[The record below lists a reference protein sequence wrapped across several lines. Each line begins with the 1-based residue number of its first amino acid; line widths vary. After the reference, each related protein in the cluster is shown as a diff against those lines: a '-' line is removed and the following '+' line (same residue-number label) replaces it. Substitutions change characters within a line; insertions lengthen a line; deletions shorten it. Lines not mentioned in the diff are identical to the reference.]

1 MNCVKYDDLLIPVI
15 INVEDEKVVDLFFD
29 TTMNVTGNETAI
41 HQQCYQELKQYFNK
55 ERTTFD
61 VPFQIEGTDFQQI
74 VYRELLNI
82 EYGTVISYKE
92 LAKRVNR
99 PKAFRAVGNANGKNR
114 IPIIIPC
121 HRVISNS
128 GTLGGYSGGSE
139 IKKILL
145 GIEGVKL

>member
-15 INVEDEKVVDLFFD
+15 INVENEKVVDLFFD

-41 HQQCYQELKQYFNK
+41 HQQCYQELKQYFSK

-92 LAKRVNR
+92 LAKRVNSD
-99 PKAFRAVGNANGKNR
+99 KAFRAVGNANGKNR

-139 IKKILL
+139 IKKALL

>member
-1 MNCVKYDDLLIPVI
+1 MNCVKYNDLLIPVI
-15 INVEDEKVVDLFFD
+15 INVENEKVVDLFFD

>member
-15 INVEDEKVVDLFFD
+15 INVENEKVVDLFFD

-74 VYRELLNI
+74 VYRELLKI
-82 EYGTVISYKE
+82 DYGTSISYKE

>member
-1 MNCVKYDDLLIPVI
+1 MNCVKYNDLLIPVI
-15 INVEDEKVVDLFFD
+15 INVENEKVVDLFFD

-55 ERTTFD
+55 ERTSFD

>member
-15 INVEDEKVVDLFFD
+15 INVENEKVVDLFFD
-29 TTMNVTGNETAI
+29 TTMNITGNETAI

-74 VYRELLNI
+74 VYRELLKI
-82 EYGTVISYKE
+82 DYGTSISYKE

>member
-1 MNCVKYDDLLIPVI
+1 MNCVKYNDLLIPVI
-15 INVEDEKVVDLFFD
+15 INVENEKVVDLFFD

-139 IKKILL
+139 IKNILL

>member
-1 MNCVKYDDLLIPVI
+1 M
-15 INVEDEKVVDLFFD
+15 
-29 TTMNVTGNETAI
+29 
-41 HQQCYQELKQYFNK
+41 
-55 ERTTFD
+55 
-61 VPFQIEGTDFQQI
+61 
-74 VYRELLNI
+74 
-82 EYGTVISYKE
+82 
-92 LAKRVNR
+92 NR

>member
-1 MNCVKYDDLLIPVI
+1 MNCVKYNDLLIPVI
-15 INVEDEKVVDLFFD
+15 INVENEKVVDLFFD

-61 VPFQIEGTDFQQI
+61 VPFQIDGTDFQQI
-74 VYRELLNI
+74 VYRELLKI
-82 EYGTVISYKE
+82 DYGTSISYKE

>member
-1 MNCVKYDDLLIPVI
+1 MNCVKYNDLLIPVI
-15 INVEDEKVVDLFFD
+15 INVENEKVVDLFFD

-139 IKKILL
+139 IKNNLL